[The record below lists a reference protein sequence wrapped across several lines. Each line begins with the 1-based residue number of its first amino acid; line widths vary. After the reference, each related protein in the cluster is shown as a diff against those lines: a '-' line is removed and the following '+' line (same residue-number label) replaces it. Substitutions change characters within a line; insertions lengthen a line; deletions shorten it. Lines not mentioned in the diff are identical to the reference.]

1 MWCIRTLC
9 PPRQSM
15 HEPLERG
22 AHLGPRTHGLDKTP
36 GTQSWSPGPQDPTS
50 STSTVAPGV
59 PAHSGLWQR
68 CGVRA
73 RLADERSEL
82 VTSWLVSEQLHES
95 ELHTLSP
102 QSPALFVVISIKCAS
117 CTRLELL
124 LGAACCGTGAVCSR
138 SAGSLGTALIREAG
152 RIIPH
157 RSALQVVAGSPQRV
171 PVAKF
176 LHTLPCAAA
185 FFYRR
190 AGWVAP
196 SRSAPSPR
204 ESHNLKRTTFTRLT
218 QSGFQSKRRQ

>member
-1 MWCIRTLC
+1 MCGAPNAL

-22 AHLGPRTHGLDKTP
+22 AHLGPRTHGLDKLPELNP
-36 GTQSWSPGPQDPTS
+36 GALGLRTRLIHLDSCTRS
-50 STSTVAPGV
+50 SRTLGM
-59 PAHSGLWQR
+59 WQR